1 MRTPPPAPLAKQVPN
16 PEPRAVSRWGQDRRL
31 EFIDFR
37 LRWDGRLNRSD
48 LIGFFGISVP
58 QASLDIARYTE
69 LAPANLT
76 YDRSARVYVS
86 GSQFEPLYPITS
98 SSHYL
103 SELLASEAGLLTAEA
118 TFIGWR
124 PPVGFVPSPG
134 RAVLA
139 DTLVPLLRAIR
150 EGRGVR
156 LHYQSMS
163 RPEPSERRLT
173 PHALAHDGFRWHVRA
188 YCDARAEFRDFV
200 IARMSDVQL
209 DEPSGPGSAG
219 DAAWNTMTELVLVPN
234 PRLSLPHRRALE
246 VDYGMV
252 DGEARMPCRE
262 ALVFYVLRHLGLHV
276 DLSEHHPASQQV
288 VLKDKSQVDKV
299 LAQSPMS

>member
-1 MRTPPPAPLAKQVPN
+1 MRTPPAAPPAKQVPN

-69 LAPANLT
+69 LAPANLM

-86 GSQFEPLYPITS
+86 GSQFVPLYPSTS

-103 SELLASEAGLLTAEA
+103 SELLAAEVGLLTAEA

-156 LHYQSMS
+156 VQYQSMS
-163 RPEPSERRLT
+163 RPEPAERRLT

-200 IARMSDVQL
+200 IARMNDVQL

-219 DAAWNTMTELVLVPN
+219 DTAWNAMTELVLVPN
-234 PRLSLPHRRALE
+234 PKLSLPHRRALE

-252 DGEARMPCRE
+252 DGEARLPCRE

-276 DLSEHHPASQQV
+276 DLSEHPESQQV
-288 VLKDKSQVDKV
+288 VLKDKTQVVKYSAPTF
-299 LAQSPMS
+299 LA

>member
-1 MRTPPPAPLAKQVPN
+1 MRTPPAAPLAKQVPN

-69 LAPANLT
+69 LAPANLV

-86 GSQFEPLYPITS
+86 GSQFVPLYSSTS

-103 SELLASEAGLLTAEA
+103 SELLAAEAGLLTAEA

-134 RAVLA
+134 RAVPA
-139 DTLVPLLRAIR
+139 DTLVPLLLAIR

-156 LHYQSMS
+156 VQYQSMS

-200 IARMSDVQL
+200 IARMNDVQL

-234 PRLSLPHRRALE
+234 PKLSPAHRRALE

-252 DGEARMPCRE
+252 DGEVRLPCRE

-276 DLSEHHPASQQV
+276 DLSAYPESQQV
-288 VLKDKSQVDKV
+288 VLKDKSQAEKV
-299 LAQSPMS
+299 LAQAPIS